1 MDVTF
6 NCMKIYYSELDEF
19 IGKFI
24 SRNNIK
30 TANIFINMDQMNIR
44 FRSVYYN
51 SRFQACGA
59 ASFKQYASNVLN
71 LVAHYKKWF
80 TRNNVR
86 TKIFIYYTN
95 AAGGFTS
102 AMINKNYRSNFIS
115 TQDINNPDC
124 YYVNL
129 TISTGMDLLTK
140 ICDYIDGV
148 YLINSKGEEPS
159 VVPYLI
165 AQEMPADW
173 NYIISKDRLELQYV
187 NYDRFSILYPSRRIG
202 DRLINSA
209 DLWEFI
215 GEKEKK
221 QTQHIKEY
229 DPKLFIPVMS
239 IAGNSDRSIRKIK
252 AIGWVSIMDMLEEI
266 WSTSKDH
273 SIVTM
278 LDELTKLL
286 KSTNKKVQEK
296 YMYVFKMNMLM
307 FSMKSRYEVMSDINK
322 TMILSQI
329 KDIPD
334 RETINELSINPMFFG
349 NYPINVD
356 ALFAKG
362 GRVDW
367 SNRKSKSV

>member
-1 MDVTF
+1 
-6 NCMKIYYSELDEF
+6 MKMYYTDLDEL
-19 IGKFI
+19 IGKFV

-30 TANIFINMDQMNIR
+30 TVNIFVNMDQMNIR

-51 SRFQACGA
+51 SKFQACGA
-59 ASFKQYASNVLN
+59 ASFKQYASNILN
-71 LVAHYKKWF
+71 LVAHYRKWF
-80 TRNNVR
+80 IRNR
-86 TKIFIYYTN
+86 LSPKFFIYYTN

-102 AMINKNYRSNFIS
+102 AIINRNYRSGFIS

-124 YYVNL
+124 YYVNR
-129 TISTGMDLLTK
+129 TISGGMDLLTK

-165 AQEMPADW
+165 SQEMPADW

-187 NYDRFSILYPSRRIG
+187 NYDRFSILYPSKAIG
-202 DRLINSA
+202 NRLINA
-209 DLWEFI
+209 PDLWELI

-221 QTQHIKEY
+221 MTPHISEY
-229 DPKLFIPVMS
+229 DPKLFLPILA
-239 IAGNSDRSIRKIK
+239 IAGNGDRSIRKIK
-252 AIGWVSIMDMLEEI
+252 AIGWITIMDMLEEI

-273 SIVTM
+273 SVVTM

-286 KSTNKKVQEK
+286 ESTNKKVQEK
-296 YMYVFKMNMLM
+296 YMYTFRMNMLM
-307 FSMKSRYEVMSDINK
+307 LSMKSRYEVMSDINK

-362 GRVDW
+362 GHVDW
-367 SNRKSKSV
+367 SNRKAK